1 MRGWRNALIHHGP
14 QRQSVDDPPAP
25 GAKVV
30 FDASGD
36 GDYGDQAFYLSGAS
50 HVTFDGS
57 PGRFVFQHYLLAQTG
72 IFLVIGSDHISAD
85 GVTVRHAA
93 ANSKSNGQSSHVIY
107 VSDGSH
113 DLTFNDF
120 DIAQL
125 QASDEPG
132 ATAGLN
138 GLHIYTGGS
147 GAAVYNVTARNWK
160 VDDANWAM
168 VVRNGTKGVTV
179 SGWRVSNSGHGV
191 PAAMDFGTDNHGTVS
206 NCTTTG
212 SAGTPDIMGSM
223 TNGGGNSWN

>member
-1 MRGWRNALIHHGP
+1 LTIR
-14 QRQSVDDPPAP
+14 PAP

-72 IFLVIGSDHISAD
+72 LFLVINAHHISID

-120 DIAQL
+120 DVAQL

-132 ATAGLN
+132 GTAGLS

-147 GAAVYNVTARNWK
+147 GSAVYNVTARNWK
-160 VDDANWAM
+160 VDHANWAL
-168 VVRNGTKGVTV
+168 VARNATAGLTV
-179 SGWRVSNSGHGV
+179 SGWQVNRCGTGV
-191 PAAMDFGTDNHGTVS
+191 PAAMDFGTNNRGVVS
-206 NCTTTG
+206 NTQTTN
-212 SAGTPDIMGSM
+212 SVGTPRIMGSM
-223 TNGGGNSWN
+223 TDGGANSWD